1 MAVMKV
7 ETDIIAIIA
16 ASPIDLTLLCFIIMI
31 HHLITLHAHEYKKLR
46 GKTRKHNNK
55 TQKNPVA

>member
-31 HHLITLHAHEYKKLR
+31 HHLITLHAHEY
-46 GKTRKHNNK
+46 T
-55 TQKNPVA
+55 